1 MLLMVSVP
9 TVHAEGRSISVRN
22 TVKIKCQSCKHVR
35 CELLVRTLSEQT
47 ARRNRKG
54 SSKQRQRK
62 FQEEGDLNEV
72 RLSSDA
78 VAVRMIDNEIKREQD
93 ETGGILNG
101 EDVNSYLTTAK

>member
-1 MLLMVSVP
+1 M
-9 TVHAEGRSISVRN
+9 
-22 TVKIKCQSCKHVR
+22 
-35 CELLVRTLSEQT
+35 
-47 ARRNRKG
+47 
-54 SSKQRQRK
+54 
-62 FQEEGDLNEV
+62 NEV